1 MYRFNNGS
9 LYKFS
14 EKRKAFIHVTVVPA
28 HITHAS
34 KAIEW
39 YEDMLCARRN
49 EEV

>member
-14 EKRKAFIHVTVVPA
+14 EERNAFVHVSVVPA
-28 HITHAS
+28 HITCAS

-39 YEDMLCARRN
+39 HEDQLRKRMG
-49 EEV
+49 E